1 MHESGQV
8 IILHTAHAMRAYIH
22 RISLKYHREEKYVI
36 YQNNNRTVLAKLKYA
51 LGQVWVDRQPDQF
64 QAPPHVKRAKRE
76 NNQNR

>member
-36 YQNNNRTVLAKLKYA
+36 YQNNKRTVLAKLKYA
-51 LGQVWVDRQPDQF
+51 LGQVWVDRQLQTPPD
-64 QAPPHVKRAKRE
+64 VKRAKRE
-76 NNQNR
+76 NKQNR